1 MVNNDFLP
9 EDFNLEEWK
18 LFKKYNNRMEK
29 QSRHIDAWFVDEP
42 NLSEEELK
50 KRMAYNKEHLIKDTL
65 EQIAKG
71 VLVTEENMYVGVP
84 QNQPCETCEP
94 AVAEVIQV
102 SEQPEEP
109 WLTKEEVEAILYK
122 AIEEPLVEVKEEP
135 PVEVKPEPVPAPPTP
150 PEPITNAPSNGQADM
165 LNDIANKLDRLIA
178 LAESLTE
185 EIASQKAE
193 TRSGDKNG
201 R

>member
-84 QNQPCETCEP
+84 QNQSCETCEP
-94 AVAEVIQV
+94 TVVEKPQV
-102 SEQPEEP
+102 LEETPEKPEEV
-109 WLTKEEVEAILYK
+109 KAGSYK
-122 AIEEPLVEVKEEP
+122 PIEE

-185 EIASQKAE
+185 EIASQKS
-193 TRSGDKNG
+193 RNKKRG
-201 R
+201 

>member
-9 EDFNLEEWK
+9 EDFDLEEWK

-71 VLVTEENMYVGVP
+71 VLVTEE
-84 QNQPCETCEP
+84 
-94 AVAEVIQV
+94 
-102 SEQPEEP
+102 
-109 WLTKEEVEAILYK
+109 K
-122 AIEEPLVEVKEEP
+122 P

-185 EIASQKAE
+185 EIASQKS
-193 TRSGDKNG
+193 RNKKRG
-201 R
+201 